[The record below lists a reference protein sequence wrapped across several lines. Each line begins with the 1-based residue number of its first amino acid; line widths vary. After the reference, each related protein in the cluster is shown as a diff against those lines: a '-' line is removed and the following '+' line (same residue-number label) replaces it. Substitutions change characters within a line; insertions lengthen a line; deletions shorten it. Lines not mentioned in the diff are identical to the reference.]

1 MVQQYDPLRY
11 LPTDEDLPS
20 SDETPVDNEL
30 QNLIPN
36 LLLII
41 LATIWDDRQDWFFG
55 VDMGIYY
62 IPEPP
67 YVPIIPDGFLSL
79 GVERR
84 KRGDQGRLSYLLWR
98 ENNIPPILVLEVIS
112 EAYNG
117 EYDTKMTKYVQLGVL
132 YYVVYNHNRRQ
143 RKNHEPF
150 EVYRLDND
158 RYVKQSGEP
167 FWMPEAGIA
176 IGRGQGT
183 YAAWEREWLYWF
195 DEHGDRYPTPDE
207 QAALAEQQAAL
218 AEQQAARAEQQA
230 ARAEQQAARERQ
242 LREELLAKLRDRG
255 IDPDTL

>member
-36 LLLII
+36 LLLTI

-84 KRGDQGRLSYLLWR
+84 TRGDQGRLSYLLWR
-98 ENNIPPILVLEVIS
+98 ENNIPPILALETVS
-112 EAYNG
+112 ETYNG
-117 EYDTKMTKYVQLGVL
+117 EYDTKMAKYIQLGVL
-132 YYVVYNHNRRQ
+132 YYIIYNHSRQ
-143 RKNHEPF
+143 RPNHEPF

-158 RYVKQSGEP
+158 RYIKQSGEP
-167 FWMPEAGIA
+167 FWMPEVGIA
-176 IGRGQGT
+176 IGRGQGK

-195 DEHGDRYPTPDE
+195 DENGDRYPTPDE
-207 QAALAEQQAAL
+207 QAALAEQQVAL
-218 AEQQAARAEQQA
+218 AEQQAAQ
-230 ARAEQQAARERQ
+230 ERQ

>member
-11 LPTDEDLPS
+11 FPTDEDLPS

-36 LLLII
+36 LLLTI
-41 LATIWDDRQDWFFG
+41 LATIWDERQDWFFG

-98 ENNIPPILVLEVIS
+98 ENNIPPILVLETVS
-112 EAYNG
+112 ETYNG
-117 EYDTKMTKYVQLGVL
+117 EYDTKMAKYVQLGVL
-132 YYVVYNHNRRQ
+132 YYVIYNHSRPRP
-143 RKNHEPF
+143 NHDPF

-195 DEHGDRYPTPDE
+195 DADGKRYPTPDE
-207 QAALAEQQAAL
+207 RTALAEQATNFAEQQAA
-218 AEQQAARAEQQA
+218 Q
-230 ARAEQQAARERQ
+230 ERQ

>member
-36 LLLII
+36 LLLTI
-41 LATIWDDRQDWFFG
+41 LATIWGDRQDWFFG

-84 KRGDQGRLSYLLWR
+84 TRGDQGRLSYVLWR
-98 ENNIPPILVLEVIS
+98 ENNIPPILALETVS
-112 EAYNG
+112 ETYNG
-117 EYDTKMTKYVQLGVL
+117 EYDTKMAKYIQLGVL
-132 YYVVYNHNRRQ
+132 YYVIYNHSRQ
-143 RKNHEPF
+143 RPNHEPF

-167 FWMPEAGIA
+167 FWMPEVGLA

-195 DEHGDRYPTPDE
+195 DENGDRYSTPDE
-207 QAALAEQQAAL
+207 QAALAEQQAAN
-218 AEQQAARAEQQA
+218 
-230 ARAEQQAARERQ
+230 ERQ

-255 IDPDTL
+255 IDPNTL

>member
-1 MVQQYDPLRY
+1 MVQKYDPLRY

-36 LLLII
+36 LLLLI
-41 LATIWDDRQDWFFG
+41 LANIWDDRQDWFFG

-84 KRGDQGRLSYLLWR
+84 KRGDQGRLSYVLWR
-98 ENNIPPILVLEVIS
+98 ENNIPPILALETVS
-112 EAYNG
+112 ETYNG
-117 EYDTKMTKYVQLGVL
+117 EYDTKMAKYAQLGVL
-132 YYVVYNHNRRQ
+132 YYVIYNHSRQ
-143 RKNHEPF
+143 RPNHEPF
-150 EVYRLDND
+150 EVYRLEND

-195 DEHGDRYPTPDE
+195 DEHGNRYPSSAERAIQAE
-207 QAALAEQQAAL
+207 QRVSQAEQQAA
-218 AEQQAARAEQQA
+218 Q
-230 ARAEQQAARERQ
+230 ERQ
-242 LREELLAKLRDRG
+242 LREALLAKLRDRG

>member
-1 MVQQYDPLRY
+1 MVQQYDPLQY

-84 KRGDQGRLSYLLWR
+84 KRGDQGRLSYVLWR
-98 ENNIPPILVLEVIS
+98 ENNVVPMMVLEVVS
-112 EAYNG
+112 ETYNG
-117 EYDTKMTKYVQLGVL
+117 EYDTKMAKYVQLGAL
-132 YYVVYNHNRRQ
+132 YYIIYSHDRRP
-143 RKNHEPF
+143 RDHHEPF
-150 EVYRLDND
+150 EVYRLENNC
-158 RYVKQSGEP
+158 YVKQSGEP

-195 DEHGDRYPTPDE
+195 DENGNRYPSPNERATLAQE
-207 QAALAEQQAAL
+207 RATLAQERATLAEQQAA
-218 AEQQAARAEQQA
+218 Q
-230 ARAEQQAARERQ
+230 ERQ

-255 IDPDTL
+255 IDLNTL

>member
-1 MVQQYDPLRY
+1 MVQQYDPLHY

-20 SDETPVDNEL
+20 SDDTPVDNEL

-36 LLLII
+36 LLLTI
-41 LATIWDDRQDWFFG
+41 LATIWDDRQNWFFG

-84 KRGDQGRLSYLLWR
+84 KRGGRGRLSYVLWR
-98 ENNIPPILVLEVIS
+98 ENNVVPLLVLETVS
-112 EAYNG
+112 ETYNG
-117 EYDTKMTKYVQLGVL
+117 EYDTKMAKYVELGAL
-132 YYVVYNHNRRQ
+132 YYVIYNHSRQ
-143 RKNHEPF
+143 RPNHEPF
-150 EVYRLDND
+150 EVYRLEKD

-195 DEHGDRYPTPDE
+195 DENGNRYPTPDE
-207 QAALAEQQAAL
+207 QAAIAAQQAAH
-218 AEQQAARAEQQA
+218 
-230 ARAEQQAARERQ
+230 ERQ

-255 IDPDTL
+255 IDPETL

>member
-36 LLLII
+36 LLLTI
-41 LATIWDDRQDWFFG
+41 LATIWGDRQDWFFG
-55 VDMGIYY
+55 VDMGLYY
-62 IPEPP
+62 ISEPP

-84 KRGDQGRLSYLLWR
+84 TRGDQGRLSYVLWR
-98 ENNIPPILVLEVIS
+98 ENNIPPILVLETVS
-112 EAYNG
+112 ETYNG
-117 EYDTKMTKYVQLGVL
+117 EYDTKMAKYIQLGVL
-132 YYVVYNHNRRQ
+132 YYVIYNHSRQ
-143 RKNHEPF
+143 RPNHEPF

-167 FWMPEAGIA
+167 FWMPEVGLA

-195 DEHGDRYPTPDE
+195 DENGDRYPTPDE
-207 QAALAEQQAAL
+207 QAALAEQQAAH
-218 AEQQAARAEQQA
+218 
-230 ARAEQQAARERQ
+230 ERQ